1 MTYKNVNNNNNNKAM
16 SSLMDA
22 RGSTVGW
29 VKFNVG
35 GKVFQTTVQSFKTTE
50 PTSDW
55 ARLGVE
61 NPPNVFTL
69 DCDPEVFT
77 ALLYYFK
84 TGDLHVDQQRIRI
97 DALMNFAER
106 CHMERLMQ
114 KLKDLKQSNRADIVR
129 VSTMGEQT
137 VKISASKAGK
147 DHALIRKLL
156 STFPDYAKL
165 HQPTG
170 LLTVDLGKKDAAT
183 YAILV
188 NDCSATLGL
197 LGYVPNYMKVN
208 AAGGDYEYVMRTS

>member
-97 DALMNFAER
+97 D
-106 CHMERLMQ
+106 
-114 KLKDLKQSNRADIVR
+114 
-129 VSTMGEQT
+129 
-137 VKISASKAGK
+137 
-147 DHALIRKLL
+147 
-156 STFPDYAKL
+156 
-165 HQPTG
+165 
-170 LLTVDLGKKDAAT
+170 
-183 YAILV
+183 
-188 NDCSATLGL
+188 
-197 LGYVPNYMKVN
+197 
-208 AAGGDYEYVMRTS
+208 